1 MFRNQHITSC
11 SLLVVEVHLFL
22 PIFTNYSVTTKG
34 PWFDQ
39 YSCPFSW
46 LVELVN
52 KANCYILWTGQMNQI
67 LYLSCDWLPERARW
81 SPILPSRDCSQ
92 YPAKNFLESFI
103 DQARWCWG
111 GWILGTRKRTSP
123 SPVGLTSRPD
133 PADEG
138 CHGNRC
144 VTSARHGI
152 YAWSM
157 TIYLFVCYNYNVATS
172 LQHLKWLIPSQQ
184 VAV

>member
-1 MFRNQHITSC
+1 MFFNQHITSC

-34 PWFDQ
+34 PWLDQ

-67 LYLSCDWLPERARW
+67 LYLSCDWLPVRARW

-103 DQARWCWG
+103 DQARWGWG
-111 GWILGTRKRTSP
+111 GWILDTRKRTSP
-123 SPVGLTSRPD
+123 SPAVWPHAWPGRRGVAREPLRDFRPSRD
-133 PADEG
+133 LRVKHD
-138 CHGNRC
+138 HIFIC
-144 VTSARHGI
+144 V
-152 YAWSM
+152 
-157 TIYLFVCYNYNVATS
+157 L
-172 LQHLKWLIPSQQ
+172 
-184 VAV
+184 